1 MKKTRWIK
9 IILAFFILIIMFRSI
24 TLATNININA
34 RAAIVYERNSK
45 RILYE
50 KNINTKLPNASTT
63 KVLTAIV
70 AFENGNMSEKIK
82 ISKQAAN
89 VSGSSIGLR
98 TDDEITLNDL
108 MNGMLICSGNDAATA
123 IAEHIGGS
131 VENFCNMMNKKAIEI
146 GATNTHF
153 LTPHGLDN
161 EGHYSTAYDL
171 ALISDY
177 ALNIPYIAEILSKK
191 SEIITINGS
200 SKSIHTTNE
209 MLSFFEGADG
219 VKTGYTG
226 DAGRCLI
233 TSATRDNWQI
243 ISVVLGCD
251 TKNNRTQDSAKLLNY
266 AFNEFKL
273 IKINDLIKNKFVIY
287 ADNAKKER
295 YEANVIN
302 EVIYP
307 LSSEEINK
315 MTINYNINKKIDAE
329 NFNNPLVGTIN
340 IFLEDTEIC
349 KMNVKIEEKVIA
361 KTTIDFLKDI
371 IKSFLKCSKYEF
383 FD

>member
-315 MTINYNINKKIDAE
+315 MTINYNINKKIDAK

>member
-287 ADNAKKER
+287 ADNAKKGR